1 MTAPTINMA
10 EENDECKDGESHEY
24 THEGTK
30 KPLTHG
36 EMAVSNPYKAQREII
51 CLYVITLLPCS
62 EA

>member
-1 MTAPTINMA
+1 MA